1 MSSIFV
7 DTSAW
12 FMLTSSATSR
22 HADAA
27 AVLRRL
33 IAARERLVT
42 TNLVVV
48 ELHRLT
54 LIKANRH
61 AARSAV
67 SRVSSTPHVDVIHA
81 DGDDLRTG
89 LDWITRFDDQ
99 DFTLTDATSFAIMER
114 LGIRRAFAYDR
125 DFAVAGF
132 ELIGA

>member
-1 MSSIFV
+1 MSAIFV

-12 FMLTSSATSR
+12 FMLTSTATVQ

-27 AVLRRL
+27 GILRRL
-33 IAARERLVT
+33 IGVKDRLVT

-54 LIKANRH
+54 LIKANRR

-67 SRVSSTPHVDVIHA
+67 SRVTSTPRVDVIHA
-81 DGDDLRTG
+81 DGADLLAG
-89 LDWITRFDDQ
+89 LAWIDRFGDQ
-99 DFTLTDATSFAIMER
+99 DFTLTDATSFAVMER

-132 ELIGA
+132 ELIT